1 MQDGNTGLPEAFAP
15 WSGQV
20 RLRRLRFVKRPTGWR
35 LVVTLVVLIG
45 SVAAYVY
52 RGHEALK
59 KDATAPPNP
68 TLGDVLKNGMK
79 LGLDL
84 RGGIHLVMQVKAE
97 DALRAEATDAGE
109 HLKTEA
115 GKRGITLGT
124 VNPATHEGFTITM
137 GEGVSPAAVSDLVKS
152 ALSPADWASDQSGRE
167 MRVTFRDPARIEIE
181 EQALRQAVETI
192 RNRVDALG
200 VAEPAIQPQG
210 RDRIVIQ
217 LPGVDDPARVKDII
231 GTTGL
236 LELKIVDLKGGPYS
250 SPEAAVAAY
259 GGSIPANLELV
270 EGLSEDT
277 EARTRSTVYY
287 VLERAAAVTGRD
299 LKNARVGQDRFN
311 QPAVEFF
318 LNAAG
323 AEKFGRVTGDNVG
336 RQLAIVLDK
345 RVQSAPNIK
354 SQITDNG
361 IIEGNFT
368 PERADALSLV
378 LRSGA
383 LPAQLVILEE
393 RTVGPSLGL
402 DSIRQGVLASVVGM
416 FLVFVAMVLY
426 YRLAGV
432 NAILA
437 LVLNAIV
444 LIGAMAWINATL
456 TLPGIAGFI
465 LTIGMAVDANVLVFE
480 RIREEM
486 DGGKAPRAA
495 IETGFKRAFGTIID
509 TNATTIAAAAFLFQF
524 GTGPVK
530 GFAVTLVIG
539 LVVSVFTAVFVSR
552 LLFDLVYGSKEK
564 VETLSI

>member
-1 MQDGNTGLPEAFAP
+1 
-15 WSGQV
+15 
-20 RLRRLRFVKRPTGWR
+20 LRFVKRPTGWR
-35 LVVTLVVLIG
+35 LALTLVVLLG

-52 RGHEALK
+52 RGREALK
-59 KDATAPPNP
+59 KNPTAPPNP
-68 TLGDVLKNGMK
+68 SMTDILKNGLK

-97 DALRAEATDAGE
+97 DALRAEASDAAE
-109 HLKTEA
+109 HLKSEA
-115 GKRGITLGT
+115 GKRGIKVGT
-124 VNPATHEGFTITM
+124 VNPATHDGFTITM
-137 GEGVSPAAVSDLVKS
+137 GEDVSPSAVSDLVKS
-152 ALSPADWASDQSGRE
+152 ALSPTDWAADQSGRE
-167 MRVTFRDPARIEIE
+167 MRVTFREPARISIE
-181 EQALRQAVETI
+181 GQALRQAVETI

-200 VAEPAIQPQG
+200 VAEPSIQPQG
-210 RDRIVIQ
+210 NNRIVIQ

-236 LELKIVDLKGGPYS
+236 LELKLVDLKGGPYS
-250 SPEAAVAAY
+250 SPDAATAAF
-259 GGSIPANLELV
+259 GGTIPANLEVV
-270 EGLSEDT
+270 EGTSEDAD
-277 EARTRSTVYY
+277 ARTRTTVYY

-318 LNAAG
+318 LNAQG

-354 SQITDNG
+354 SQIKDNG

-368 PERADALSLV
+368 PDRADSLALV

-402 DSIRQGVLASVVGM
+402 DSIRQGVLASLIGM
-416 FLVFVAMVLY
+416 VLVFVATVLY

-432 NAILA
+432 NAVVALIMNAVIL
-437 LVLNAIV
+437 L
-444 LIGAMAWINATL
+444 GAMAWLNATM

-465 LTIGMAVDANVLVFE
+465 LTIGMAVDSNVLIFE

-486 DGGKAPRAA
+486 DGGKAPKAA
-495 IETGFKRAFGTIID
+495 IDLGFQRAFATIID
-509 TNATTIAAAAFLFQF
+509 THLTTIAAAALLFQF

-539 LVVSVFTAVFVSR
+539 LAASVFTAVFVSH
-552 LLFDLVYGSKEK
+552 LLFDLIYGSKEK
-564 VETLSI
+564 VETISI